1 MATVPSETQSEKE
14 YFNVETP
21 MSPVPEVP
29 EIKKGF
35 TVPVKTPVK
44 KQIQQENNFELAS
57 PQERIESQT
66 VEWDFSYQQ
75 QRAEGKKIFNFSSG
89 PGCLPKEVLR
99 HAQSQMLNWRG
110 TGMSVM
116 ELSHRSKEFHQIAD
130 QARASIRTMLEIP
143 EDFEIFFTQGG
154 AQM

>member
-29 EIKKGF
+29 EVKKGF

-57 PQERIESQT
+57 PQERNESQT
-66 VEWDFSYQQ
+66 VEWDFSYQ
-75 QRAEGKKIFNFSSG
+75 
-89 PGCLPKEVLR
+89 
-99 HAQSQMLNWRG
+99 
-110 TGMSVM
+110 
-116 ELSHRSKEFHQIAD
+116 
-130 QARASIRTMLEIP
+130 
-143 EDFEIFFTQGG
+143 
-154 AQM
+154 